1 MHGEMQIVEPIRRRL
16 IGEEVAE
23 RLIAAI
29 ASGDYQPGRRLLEQE
44 VAETLGVS
52 RVPVREA
59 IHELA
64 LQGILQEAGGR
75 GWCVAPFDDKQIDE
89 IYSVRLAIEGMMLTT
104 ALPRFQE
111 RPELFE
117 PLDRQIREL
126 RAAADAGDTVA
137 LNRADLAFHRAAL
150 EVADNRLGLKI
161 WEGLSRQVLIIFG
174 METYRDP
181 DLPAIVEQHVSLRR
195 TLAEGDAKAVTE
207 ELREHITGFR
217 SLVSARKTRTTV
229 DRYNKGGTP

>member
-1 MHGEMQIVEPIRRRL
+1 MQTIEPIRRRL
-16 IGEEVAE
+16 IGEEVTE

-52 RVPVREA
+52 RIPVREA

-89 IYSVRLAIEGMMLTT
+89 IYLVRLAIEGMMLTA
-104 ALPRFQE
+104 ALPRFREQQV
-111 RPELFE
+111 LFE
-117 PLDRQIREL
+117 PLDRCIQDM
-126 RAAADAGDTVA
+126 RAATAAGDTVA
-137 LNRADLAFHRAAL
+137 LNRADLAFHRTAL
-150 EVADNRLGLKI
+150 EVAENRLGMKI

-181 DLPAIVEQHVSLRR
+181 DLTAVVEQHVSLRR
-195 TLAEGDAKAVTE
+195 TLAEGDSAAVTE
-207 ELREHITGFR
+207 ELREHITGYR
-217 SLVSARKTRTTV
+217 SLVSARTAPTIV
-229 DRYNKGGTP
+229 DRQNNGGNQ